1 VANGILRSFS
11 SRTRRRVLAVVSCM
25 LLGIGILGAGCD
37 KRESA
42 DLEVTRLVLVITDE
56 NTESVPGVRD
66 AALDSVMAFGP
77 AAVDPL
83 LHLLTSSDPDLAR
96 NTAHI
101 LGKLCEQQAVRDG
114 RIVPALSALLRSPDR
129 RTRFTAAWALGA
141 VCDPAAIPSLT
152 DALADTVDAVR
163 RVVGEALV
171 NIGPV
176 AGRSLLDGLP
186 SLLDPN
192 ARYVAASV
200 IERTASARGADVFE
214 RAKSVGD
221 VAVVAGAYRYY
232 LRSLDPRTV
241 ELLSAGLERH
251 GDLPMAFAFTESSD
265 STLRALG
272 RTRLAA
278 FGL

>member
-1 VANGILRSFS
+1 VANGIQRLFS
-11 SRTRRRVLAVVSCM
+11 SRTRRRALVASCV
-25 LLGIGILGAGCD
+25 LLGIGVLSAGCD
-37 KRESA
+37 KHEHA

-56 NTESVPGVRD
+56 DTESSPGVRD
-66 AALDSVMAFGP
+66 AALDSVMEFGS

-96 NTAHI
+96 NAAHI
-101 LGKLCEQQAVRDG
+101 LGKLCERHGIRGD
-114 RIVPALSALLRSPDR
+114 RIVLALSALLQSPDR

-141 VCDPAAIPSLT
+141 ACDPAAIPSLS
-152 DALADTVDAVR
+152 DALTDTVDAVR

-176 AGRSLLDGLP
+176 AGRSLLEGL
-186 SLLDPN
+186 SEQLDPN

-200 IERTASARGADVFE
+200 IERTASARGTDVFE
-214 RAKSVGD
+214 RAKTIGD
-221 VAVVAGAYRYY
+221 VAVIAGAYRYY

-241 ELLSAGLERH
+241 ELLSAGLERY

-272 RTRLAA
+272 RSRLAA
-278 FGL
+278 FGM